1 MRILFTGGAGKAGRH
16 VVPYLV
22 KQGHGVLNLDLVP
35 LEAEGVD
42 NMICDLTDP
51 GQVFSAM
58 QSYADLDELEPG
70 TRRVISVRMDY
81 MCETPDA
88 ALQKKC
94 DEQGKADPEMMPYF
108 FLQHDDYITLKET
121 ATSHILSGKEGPPPG
136 MATIDI
142 AVETLRVAEY
152 LTPYLQK
159 ALAVRPAPAP
169 RPRPPPR
176 PRHRGSPA
184 RSPSPQALVRPP
196 GPRRPCTAR
205 HAPCMSPRPTP
216 LLLACLRATRREGRQ
231 SGARPAPVRDVHARD
246 ARLRDSVSRRMP
258 HLSDPQYVVSAIEP
272 RAVMPRAESRVASE
286 RREIGCCLFVSELHI
301 CL

>member
-1 MRILFTGGAGKAGRH
+1 MLTLKGPSGKEFTDFASIGFTIETKDGKSVTVKANRCGSTTGGGSMAI
-16 VVPYLV
+16 VSVD
-22 KQGHGVLNLDLVP
+22 GV
-35 LEAEGVD
+35 EK
-42 NMICDLTDP
+42 
-51 GQVFSAM
+51 FKS
-58 QSYADLDELEPG
+58 
-70 TRRVISVRMDY
+70 
-81 MCETPDA
+81 ETPDA